1 MPLLPWVHRHQLP
14 APAAM
19 LCQLLWPRR
28 LQPRPLP
35 LQPWLRGRGLRNG
48 SGVPGGLRGS
58 GVVPRWALL
67 LRSRLHRTR
76 LLAAR
81 LLPGG
86 WVAAADVWRS
96 RSLRARTLCLR
107 GRLVGL
113 CMRFAAATPATG
125 PAGARLGRL
134 GPGPARWVVPAAFL
148 RGAVAGLGT
157 GLAGGRRRGGD
168 PRPGRSCRAVLRAHV
183 LRSGCMH
190 RRPLHVRARLLGRRL
205 RTKLPIGLRLA
216 WHLRFRRMRLRGG
229 ICGRRLLHGPGP
241 GATNVVPERL
251 LWAGRMPRG
260 ELRMRAGLDRCRLF
274 RRSQVPRPTG
284 LLGPGRVRRW
294 PMRLRGW
301 LRGLRLLGRD
311 VRDPVRLRLL
321 APRGLPQWPV
331 RVPSGMGRPRL
342 RGACSVPVGMLL
354 ARPVRRWHLPL
365 RAWLGG

>member
-1 MPLLPWVHRHQLP
+1 M
-14 APAAM
+14 
-19 LCQLLWPRR
+19 
-28 LQPRPLP
+28 
-35 LQPWLRGRGLRNG
+35 RNG

-157 GLAGGRRRGGD
+157 GLGTGLAGGRRRGGD

-205 RTKLPIGLRLA
+205 RTKLPIDRTA
-216 WHLRFRRMRLRGG
+216 PCVASAFPAHLRGG
-229 ICGRRLLHGPGP
+229 IYLRATIHGPGCM
-241 GATNVVPERL
+241 L
-251 LWAGRMPRG
+251 
-260 ELRMRAGLDRCRLF
+260 
-274 RRSQVPRPTG
+274 
-284 LLGPGRVRRW
+284 GRVN
-294 PMRLRGW
+294 
-301 LRGLRLLGRD
+301 
-311 VRDPVRLRLL
+311 
-321 APRGLPQWPV
+321 Q
-331 RVPSGMGRPRL
+331 
-342 RGACSVPVGMLL
+342 SVS
-354 ARPVRRWHLPL
+354 W
-365 RAWLGG
+365 